1 MPFSVL
7 VLKDYCIIWFSN
19 ISCLFGVLDDGSF
32 LFGVLDDI
40 SCLFGVLDDG
50 SCLFGVLDDGSCRNA
65 SCALT

>member
-40 SCLFGVLDDG
+40 SCLFGKID
-50 SCLFGVLDDGSCRNA
+50 
-65 SCALT
+65 